1 MTGKPKIVCFG
12 ELLWDILP
20 DEQLIGGAPLN
31 VALRLHSLGSPAW
44 MISAVGN
51 DKLGKAAIEVLKR
64 KGFPTAG
71 IAKLETSPTGTVQ
84 VHLHK
89 GSASYTITE
98 DVAWDRI
105 PVDQQLLNEL
115 RPWDALV
122 FGSLALR
129 GSYNQKAIM
138 HLLEESPYVVFD
150 LNLRPP
156 HYSLERIDYWM
167 RRSDLI
173 KMNEEEFA
181 LMASHYQLANKG
193 LRQNMA
199 NMHELTGA
207 HAICVTL
214 GEKGAIL
221 YLESTFYQHP
231 GYQTEVV
238 DTIGA
243 GDSFLASLLHE
254 LLRNTDPLTALG
266 RACAMGALV
275 AGKKGANCSVSN
287 EEISRIVGV

>member
-1 MTGKPKIVCFG
+1 MTGRLKIICFG

-20 DEQLIGGAPLN
+20 DEQLLGGAPLN
-31 VALRLHSLGSPAW
+31 VALRLHNLGSPAR

-51 DKLGKAAIEVLKR
+51 DKLGKAAIEGLKR

-71 IAKLETSPTGTVQ
+71 IARLEASKTGTVQ

-138 HLLEESPYVVFD
+138 HLLKESPYVVFD

-156 HYSLERIDYWM
+156 HFSLVEIDQWM
-167 RRSDLI
+167 CKSDLI
-173 KMNEEEFA
+173 KMNEEELA
-181 LMASHYQLANKG
+181 VMAAHYQLANKG
-193 LRQNMA
+193 LKQNIA
-199 NMHELTGA
+199 AIHELTGA
-207 HAICVTL
+207 HVTCVTL

-221 YLESTFYQHP
+221 YLESTFYRHP
-231 GYQTEVV
+231 GFQTEVV

-243 GDSFLASLLHE
+243 GDSFLATLLRE

-287 EEISRIVGV
+287 EEISRIVGA